1 MTIVMRKRPNDWLL
15 VVKIIYFFTLI
26 MTIVAVSAQASSQ
39 AGYASPELNLRV
51 AIELGPKRAVLTQNP
66 SVATEF
72 DESVEN
78 VGSLSLNMTHRFPP
92 IMVTRP
98 ELNIIRLEN
107 QNDQMLG
114 FYAMQGNWLIQTGQ
128 WLVMVIIF
136 LIILYSIRHY
146 LFTLNRLFSRQRR
159 PYLDI
164 EQAQWPRVTVLI
176 AAHNEE
182 SVIAHSLDALLE
194 IDYPLDKLQIMPVN
208 DRSQDRTR
216 EIIDFYVNQY
226 PGRFHPFHRN
236 SGKPGKAA
244 ALKDAVE
251 RVDSEIIIVFDADY
265 VPSEGLL
272 RQLVAP
278 FFDPEVGAVMGRVV
292 PMNVDRNFL
301 TRILDL
307 ERSGGYQVDQQAR
320 MNLGLVPQYGGTVGG
335 VRRSALEEIG
345 GWNDNMLTEDTD
357 ATYRLLMAG
366 WKTVYQNRSECYE
379 EVPEKWAVR
388 IRQIKRW
395 SKGHNQVLLHS
406 FSKLLKNHEINWRE
420 RIDGL
425 FLLGVFAMS
434 PILLLGWVLN
444 ITLFYAGEGY
454 FFSGWLMVFFVL
466 AYGTLGNSAAFFEI
480 ATAACLDGNYRRIR
494 LLPFNLFGFLV
505 SLISI
510 SWGCIEQ
517 MRDALLKKEIHWD
530 KTERFR
536 RADSMPNDEKSI
548 TEKNGQGIG

>member
-1 MTIVMRKRPNDWLL
+1 MHKRSYNFLLALKAIIFANLAIVLSTTHAENSRQ
-15 VVKIIYFFTLI
+15 
-26 MTIVAVSAQASSQ
+26 SAIASSEVNLHLSTDLR
-39 AGYASPELNLRV
+39 AELPKLGLPSINGPEL
-51 AIELGPKRAVLTQNP
+51 
-66 SVATEF
+66 
-72 DESVEN
+72 VEN
-78 VGSLSLNMTHRFPP
+78 SQPLPLKLSNSLSLTVAPSS
-92 IMVTRP
+92 
-98 ELNIIRLEN
+98 ELNIVRLPIQADEKQIFIRSESS
-107 QNDQMLG
+107 
-114 FYAMQGNWLIQTGQ
+114 WLIQIAR
-128 WLVMVIIF
+128 WLVISIIF
-136 LIILYSIRHY
+136 LIVLYSVRHY
-146 LFTLNRLFSRQRR
+146 VFTLNRLFARQRR

-164 EQAQWPRVTVLI
+164 EQTLWPSVTVLI

-182 SVIAHSLDALLE
+182 AVIAHSLQSLLE
-194 IDYPLDKLQIMPVN
+194 IDYPTDRLHIMPVN
-208 DRSQDRTR
+208 DRSQDGTR
-216 EIIDFYVNQY
+216 RIIDDYVYQY
-226 PGRFHPFHRN
+226 PGRFYPFHRA

-251 RVDSEIIIVFDADY
+251 LVDSEIIIVFDADY
-265 VPSEGLL
+265 VPSQGLL
-272 RQLVAP
+272 KQLVAP

-292 PMNVDRNFL
+292 PMNVDKNFL

-395 SKGHNQVLLHS
+395 SKGHNQVLLRN
-406 FSKLLKNHEINWRE
+406 FFKLLKSREVDWRE
-420 RIDGL
+420 RLDGL

-434 PILLLGWVLN
+434 PILLVGWLLN
-444 ITLFYAGEGY
+444 IALFYSGNNDL
-454 FFSGWLMVFFVL
+454 FSGWLIFFFVL
-466 AYGTLGNSAAFFEI
+466 AYGALGNSAAFFEI
-480 ATAACLDGNYRRIR
+480 STAAYLDGNYRRIR
-494 LLPFNLFGFLV
+494 LLPLNFFGFLV

-517 MRDALLKKEIHWD
+517 MRDAFLNKEIHWD

-536 RADSMPNDEKSI
+536 PILNRQDDSNSMTKK
-548 TEKNGQGIG
+548 TG